1 MLLYNVSLA
10 SFIIGLNHKVQYS
23 LVSSAEGQFS
33 IDESSGIITLEK
45 PLDREMQ
52 AVYTLTVKAND
63 HGLPRKLSSVTS
75 VLISVLDI
83 NDNPPVF
90 EHREYGA
97 TLSEDVAVGAEVLQ
111 VYATSRDIEANAEI
125 SYQIISGNEQGKF
138 SINPVTG
145 NIYMLYINV

>member
-1 MLLYNVSLA
+1 M
-10 SFIIGLNHKVQYS
+10 QYS
-23 LVSSAEGQFS
+23 FVTSAEGQFS
-33 IDESSGIITLEK
+33 IDESSGIIILEK
-45 PLDREMQ
+45 PLDREMK
-52 AVYTLTVKAND
+52 AVYMLTVKASD
-63 HGLPRKLSSVTS
+63 HGLPRKLSSVTN

-97 TLSEDVAVGAEVLQ
+97 TLKEDITVGTEVLQ
-111 VYATSRDIEANAEI
+111 VYATSRDIEANAEV

-145 NIYMLYINV
+145 NIYILF